1 MKIASL
7 LLISACVA
15 AAPFARALDTVDNVT
30 VVSARTSD
38 DYRRKT
44 LATGEFEPEAYA
56 FAEGGRWNA
65 VIKDSSLDQ
74 MKFIDVARTV
84 AVPLATQAYLPTR
97 DPKETKLLIVV
108 YWGRTNSGGNGVDSL
123 TSLQD
128 LQSASAAATSA
139 KSANEQQ
146 KIAATKIGSADGA
159 GGAMVCGHIETNT
172 TAQQT
177 TDIIASQSALNG
189 AMGIV
194 AAQNAAND
202 KSYEQNAAMLGYDSL
217 FTQSNALE
225 APALAYR
232 RQDAI
237 NELQRDRY
245 FVVLM
250 AYDFQ
255 LMWKQKKHKLLWETR
270 LSLDQRGNEFN
281 QQVAMMAKAAAQYF
295 GKDTHGLVRED
306 LPVGKVNVGAV
317 RNLGDVA
324 EK

>member
-7 LLISACVA
+7 LLVGACILSA
-15 AAPFARALDTVDNVT
+15 PLARAIDGTDNVT

-38 DYRRKT
+38 DYRRTT
-44 LATGEFEPEAYA
+44 LPTGEYKPEYYA

-65 VIKDSSLDQ
+65 AVSDPSLDQ

-84 AVPLATQAYLPTR
+84 AVPLATQAYMPTR
-97 DPKETKLLIVV
+97 DPKETKLLLVV
-108 YWGRTNSGGNGVDSL
+108 YWGRTNTGSAGID
-123 TSLQD
+123 TTTALQD
-128 LQSASAAATSA
+128 FQSASAAATSA
-139 KSANEQQ
+139 KAANEQQ
-146 KIAATKIGSADGA
+146 KIASTKIGNSGDA
-159 GGAMVCGHIETNT
+159 GNMVCGHIETNT

-217 FTQSNALE
+217 ITQSSALE
-225 APALAYR
+225 NPALAYR

-237 NELQRDRY
+237 SELQRDRY

-306 LPVGKVNVGAV
+306 LPQGRVNVGAV
-317 RNLGDVA
+317 KNLGYVA

>member
-1 MKIASL
+1 MKFASL
-7 LLISACVA
+7 LLIGACVA
-15 AAPFARALDTVDNVT
+15 PAPLAFAIDNAENVT
-30 VVSARTSD
+30 VISARTSA
-38 DYRRKT
+38 DYRRT
-44 LATGEFEPEAYA
+44 SAAGGEFQPEHYA

-65 VIKDSSLDQ
+65 ELNDPSLDA

-108 YWGRTNSGGNGVDSL
+108 YWGRTNTGGNAMDPS

-128 LQSASAAATSA
+128 YQSLAAAATNA
-139 KSANEQQ
+139 KSANDQQ
-146 KIAATKIGSADGA
+146 KFSATKIGSSGDA
-159 GGAMVCGHIETNT
+159 GNMVCGHIETNT
-172 TAQQT
+172 TAQQV
-177 TDIIASQSALNG
+177 TDIISSQSALNG
-189 AMGIV
+189 AMGVV
-194 AAQNAAND
+194 AAQNAANE
-202 KSYEQNAAMLGYDSL
+202 KSYEQNAAMLGYD
-217 FTQSNALE
+217 ALLGE
-225 APALAYR
+225 TNELQAPALAYR

-237 NELQRDRY
+237 NELRRDRY

-255 LMWKQKKHKLLWETR
+255 MMWKEKKHKLLWETR

-281 QQVAMMAKAAAQYF
+281 QQVSMMAKAAAQYF

-306 LPVGKVNVGAV
+306 LPVGRVNVGAV
-317 RNLGDVA
+317 KSLGYVA